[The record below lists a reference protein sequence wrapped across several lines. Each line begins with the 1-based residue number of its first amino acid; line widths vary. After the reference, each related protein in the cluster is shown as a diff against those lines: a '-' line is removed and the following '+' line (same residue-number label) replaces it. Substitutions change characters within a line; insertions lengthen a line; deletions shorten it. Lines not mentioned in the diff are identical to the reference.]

1 MILNPKDRTLTAEV
15 DGGIAPYSFVWNN
28 DPSQTSS
35 EVDVTSPGVYEVE
48 ITDAEGTIIRETYK
62 VTLPA
67 LVVTAYPNPLSSTT
81 TIEFRNNFDSENGRI
96 EIYSLDGRKV
106 AVLFDG
112 TMEKDKTYLVKWD
125 AKENADGVYLFKI
138 ICGDA
143 IETGRLTLI
152 RE

>member
-81 TIEFRNNFDSENGRI
+81 TIEFRNHRDIVRRCSSDEDIHRVF
-96 EIYSLDGRKV
+96 
-106 AVLFDG
+106 LF
-112 TMEKDKTYLVKWD
+112 
-125 AKENADGVYLFKI
+125 
-138 ICGDA
+138 
-143 IETGRLTLI
+143 
-152 RE
+152 